1 MNRNSSREDFD
12 PYFYDPDA
20 EREAIA
26 AKRERMEA
34 YWEMRAEMQA
44 EDDFMNGVVTE
55 CEL

>member
-1 MNRNSSREDFD
+1 MNRNFSREDFD

-20 EREAIA
+20 EREAIN

-34 YWEMRAEMQA
+34 YWEMQA

>member
-12 PYFYDPDA
+12 PYFYDPQAEIDA
-20 EREAIA
+20 IN

-34 YWEMRAEMQA
+34 YWEMRAEMQR
-44 EDDFMNGVVTE
+44 EDEFLSGLKEE

>member
-20 EREAIA
+20 EREAIN

-44 EDDFMNGVVTE
+44 EDEFLAGLKED